1 MGNQGNGGRGQNNN
15 QNMNM
20 QGSDMEGMEE
30 FMRWRMMTEMSEM
43 MMTHMEYKASPLSTS
58 N

>member
-1 MGNQGNGGRGQNNN
+1 
-15 QNMNM
+15 MNM